1 MNFLRAY
8 KYFFNAQFLSM
19 QRTQYNIFSSNDHE
33 QEKKLHNNS
42 FFHSRPEKN
51 FQLTASFRFELVL
64 ED

>member
-1 MNFLRAY
+1 
-8 KYFFNAQFLSM
+8 M
-19 QRTQYNIFSSNDHE
+19 QRTQYNIFASNDHE

-42 FFHSRPEKN
+42 FFHSRPEKKN